1 MDILAQEPELLGPP
15 LTINVKVK
23 TGLNKVKL
31 QFETV
36 VVVSIGNRDT
46 TGLFR

>member
-1 MDILAQEPELLGPP
+1 MDILAQEPELVGPP
-15 LTINVKVK
+15 LAINVEIK
-23 TGLNKVKL
+23 TGLNKIKP

-36 VVVSIGNRDT
+36 VVVSVWDRDT